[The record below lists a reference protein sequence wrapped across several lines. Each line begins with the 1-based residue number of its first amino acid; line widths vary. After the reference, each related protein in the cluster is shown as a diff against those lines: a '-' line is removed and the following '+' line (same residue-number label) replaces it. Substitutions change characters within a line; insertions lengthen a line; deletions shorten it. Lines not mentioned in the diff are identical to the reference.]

1 MMLESCNFIQDEKK
15 GWWASLGTMQGPAAS
30 ERIPGM
36 SEVTCLLEPLDS
48 SKISDSTKKYKKKML
63 KKLIIRRA
71 TVESISKYFKAIC
84 IKSKIKTVAL
94 IGIQQVNIFKKLQVT
109 IHTHT
114 IRFAIRQS
122 ALFWVDI
129 AEQNLYLLPA
139 VLMNGAV
146 WNKQYRLWT
155 TFY

>member
-1 MMLESCNFIQDEKK
+1 
-15 GWWASLGTMQGPAAS
+15 MQGPAAS

-36 SEVTCLLEPLDS
+36 SEVTSLLEPLDS
-48 SKISDSTKKYKKKML
+48 SKISDSTKKYKKKKEDA

-122 ALFWVDI
+122 AL
-129 AEQNLYLLPA
+129 L
-139 VLMNGAV
+139 
-146 WNKQYRLWT
+146 
-155 TFY
+155 

>member
-1 MMLESCNFIQDEKK
+1 
-15 GWWASLGTMQGPAAS
+15 MQGPAAS

-36 SEVTCLLEPLDS
+36 SEVTSLLEPLDS
-48 SKISDSTKKYKKKML
+48 SKISDSTKKYKKKDA

-122 ALFWVDI
+122 AL
-129 AEQNLYLLPA
+129 L
-139 VLMNGAV
+139 
-146 WNKQYRLWT
+146 
-155 TFY
+155 

>member
-1 MMLESCNFIQDEKK
+1 
-15 GWWASLGTMQGPAAS
+15 MQGPAAS
-30 ERIPGM
+30 ERIQGM

-114 IRFAIRQS
+114 IRYAIRQS
-122 ALFWVDI
+122 ALF
-129 AEQNLYLLPA
+129 
-139 VLMNGAV
+139 
-146 WNKQYRLWT
+146 
-155 TFY
+155 